1 MAARGADRAR
11 DTEVGHPGVIA
22 GQEDVFG
29 LDVAM
34 DDAVSVRVGQCVTDL
49 EGDAQR
55 RLEWQA
61 LLPLQAGPQRLALDV
76 RHPVITQP
84 VRPLGDEKAF
94 VPGAKWHH
102 GRGAETGPGGAFA
115 EEAVAEPG

>member
-61 LLPLQAGPQRLALDV
+61 VLPPQAGPQRLAPDV
-76 RHPVITQP
+76 TAPAGAQSLRPNRHGKAI
-84 VRPLGDEKAF
+84 RRRGERDEF
-94 VPGAKWHH
+94 
-102 GRGAETGPGGAFA
+102 RGG
-115 EEAVAEPG
+115 EPGSW

>member
-34 DDAVSVRVGQCVTDL
+34 DDAVSVRVGQRVTDL

-61 LLPLQAGPQRLALDV
+61 LLPLQAGPPRLALDV
-76 RHPVITQP
+76 RHHVVAPSVG
-84 VRPLGDEKAF
+84 PLGHEEAF
-94 VPGAKWHH
+94 V
-102 GRGAETGPGGAFA
+102 R
-115 EEAVAEPG
+115 EPKSTPPNSRHKPNS